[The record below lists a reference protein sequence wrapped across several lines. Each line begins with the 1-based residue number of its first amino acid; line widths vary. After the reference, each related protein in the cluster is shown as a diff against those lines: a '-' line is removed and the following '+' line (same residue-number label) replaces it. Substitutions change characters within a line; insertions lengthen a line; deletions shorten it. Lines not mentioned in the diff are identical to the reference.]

1 MNRPVRIAITLAVL
15 GSALAAAAAF
25 AGSIPIY
32 TNAMSS
38 AAARAQL
45 AHLGKSSCSR
55 GAGRGVLNIIVG
67 KATRECQYR
76 TPVVGTNLDMT
87 VTARL
92 LSGTPAPIQ
101 ARTFVAISLRNG
113 DNGQYQFAVFPKKGS
128 YQLRRDVPPK
138 AAQTLLAH
146 GKSSAVAAVGKPE
159 KMRLQAF
166 PNPDGSTR
174 LTAFLN
180 GKKLTTVVDDAHTAA
195 TLTGRFST
203 VSVGSSKAAKG
214 AGASFDDVT
223 VAVPDPFG

>member
-1 MNRPVRIAITLAVL
+1 MNRPVRIAITLAIF
-15 GSALAAAAAF
+15 GSAISAAAALGA
-25 AGSIPIY
+25 SIPIY
-32 TNAMSS
+32 TNLMSS
-38 AAARAQL
+38 TAARSQL
-45 AHLGKSSCSR
+45 VQLGKSTCSR
-55 GAGRGVLNIIVG
+55 GAGKGVLNISVG

-92 LSGTPAPIQ
+92 LTSTPSSIQ
-101 ARTFVAISLRNG
+101 ARTFVAISLRDG

-138 AAQTLLAH
+138 ASQTLLAH
-146 GKSSAVAAVGKPE
+146 GKAKAVAPVGKAE

-166 PNPDGSTR
+166 PTPDGSTR
-174 LTAFLN
+174 LTIFLN

-195 TLTGRFST
+195 TLTGRFSA
-203 VSVGSSKAAKG
+203 VSVGSNKAAKG
-214 AGASFDDVT
+214 AAASFDDLT

>member
-1 MNRPVRIAITLAVL
+1 MNRPARIAITLAFL
-15 GSALAAAAAF
+15 GSAATAAAAF
-25 AGSIPIY
+25 GASIPIY

-38 AAARAQL
+38 SPARSQL
-45 AHLGKSSCSR
+45 VHLGKTTCSR
-55 GAGRGVLNIIVG
+55 GAGSGVLNISVG

-76 TPVVGTNLDMT
+76 TPVIGTNLDVT

-92 LSGTPAPIQ
+92 LSSTPSSIQ
-101 ARTFVAISLRNG
+101 ARTFVAVSLRNG
-113 DNGQYQFAVFPKKGS
+113 DNGQYQLAVFPKKGS

-138 AAQTLLAH
+138 AARTLLAH
-146 GKSSAVAAVGKPE
+146 GKASAVAAVGKPE

-166 PNPDGSTR
+166 PTPDGSTR

-203 VSVGSSKAAKG
+203 VSVGSDKAAKG
-214 AGASFDDVT
+214 AGASFDDLT